1 MNVGVA
7 AVSTMNEKNNFAL
20 VPRAPGALEK
30 AEPGARRILSGMV
43 SDTLALARRE
53 LGTSP
58 TKPASPLNLSGDA
71 ERLYQLGLRC
81 QEIGEYLQAFQWF
94 RVAAE
99 KGLAD
104 AQFSLGQCYDYGQ
117 GVARE
122 GAEAVRWYRKAA
134 EQGHARGQDC
144 VGTYLYVGRGVEKD
158 YVEAVKW
165 LRKTAESAYECNL
178 LWLGECYAEGK
189 GIAQDYC
196 EAYKFYK
203 LVSQMKWIL
212 EDPTTGVQQSLNSLV
227 RRMTSVEI
235 AEGER
240 RYREFK
246 TKYRDPRRT

>member
-1 MNVGVA
+1 M
-7 AVSTMNEKNNFAL
+7 STINEKNNFAL

-30 AEPGARRILSGMV
+30 AEPGAKRILSGMV
-43 SDTLALARRE
+43 SDTLSLARRE
-53 LGTSP
+53 LDTSP
-58 TKPASPLNLSGDA
+58 TKPASHLKSSEAA

-81 QEIGEYLQAFQWF
+81 QEDGKYIQAFQWF

-117 GVARE
+117 GVAQE
-122 GAEAVRWYRKAA
+122 GAEAVKWYRKAA
-134 EQGHARGQDC
+134 EQGHTRAQDC
-144 VGTYLYVGRGVEKD
+144 VGTNLYVGRGVEKD

-165 LRKTAESAYECNL
+165 LRKTAESAYDCNL
-178 LWLGECYAEGK
+178 LWLGECYVEGK

-203 LVSQMKWIL
+203 LVSQKRWFL
-212 EDPTTGVQQSLNSLV
+212 ERPETGVQQRMDSLV
-227 RRMTSVEI
+227 MRMTSAEI

-240 RYREFK
+240 RYREFQA
-246 TKYRDPRRT
+246 KYRDPEQT